1 MLAKNIL
8 NSLILPLEIHQTGY
22 DALNRMDDYHI
33 GQLPVISNGE
43 YFNLIREDEIFEYN
57 LPDTPLKE
65 FTFSSRIPPALSNQH
80 LLEVLE
86 IMAEYNLEIIAVVN
100 EKNMY
105 QGCISLYD
113 ILKALYHLDMIQN
126 PGGILVLELNLH
138 DYSLTQIAQILEA
151 NDAKVLGLYT
161 ISPPDSTKVE
171 VTLKINL
178 LDLSPIIATF
188 NRYDYIIKASFGQ
201 SDWDDLLR
209 DRYDSLMNFLNI

>member
-8 NSLILPLEIHQTGY
+8 NTLILPLEIQQTGY
-22 DALNRMDDYHI
+22 DALNRMDDYRI
-33 GQLPVISNGE
+33 GQLPVIENEE

-57 LPDTPLKE
+57 LPDMPLKD
-65 FTFSSRIPPALSNQH
+65 FTFPSRIPPALAHQH
-80 LLEVLE
+80 LLEVLK
-86 IMAEYNLEIIAVVN
+86 IMAEYKLEVIAVVN
-100 EKNMY
+100 EKNVY

-113 ILKALYHLDMIQN
+113 ILKALYQLDMIKN

-138 DYSLTQIAQILEA
+138 DYSLAQIAQILEA

-161 ISPPDSTKVE
+161 ISPPDSTQIE

-178 LDLSPIIATF
+178 LDISPIIATF
-188 NRYDYIIKASFGQ
+188 NRFNYIIKASFGQ
-201 SDWDDLLR
+201 SEWDDLLR